1 MEIGSSSPSTD
12 LMRAFAQPILVA
24 CLVSAGLAMVVDWFL
39 DSPSG
44 SFKLLAT
51 SVGLLIGAGEWVA
64 FLSSWV
70 SGTTGDGDLGLMPW
84 AFGISWMIGGALDFI
99 GRRITQRHPKNHTN
113 QSIRSARF
121 WLNLSTTLAAL
132 TGISALF
139 ADNCLGR
146 CRTEALA
153 DMTRVC
159 QRADFLHADVLGIG
173 SSAAVV
179 VALAV
184 LVCFLRLAAPIA
196 ARASQPLGTAMAA
209 AVPVLSMITLLAYIP
224 NPASLLVGGILE
236 SLS

>member
-1 MEIGSSSPSTD
+1 
-12 LMRAFAQPILVA
+12 
-24 CLVSAGLAMVVDWFL
+24 MVVDWFL

-84 AFGISWMIGGALDFI
+84 AFGIGWMIGGALDFI

-146 CRTEALA
+146 CRIEALA
-153 DMTRVC
+153 DMTRRTC
-159 QRADFLHADVLGIG
+159 A
-173 SSAAVV
+173 
-179 VALAV
+179 
-184 LVCFLRLAAPIA
+184 
-196 ARASQPLGTAMAA
+196 
-209 AVPVLSMITLLAYIP
+209 
-224 NPASLLVGGILE
+224 
-236 SLS
+236 